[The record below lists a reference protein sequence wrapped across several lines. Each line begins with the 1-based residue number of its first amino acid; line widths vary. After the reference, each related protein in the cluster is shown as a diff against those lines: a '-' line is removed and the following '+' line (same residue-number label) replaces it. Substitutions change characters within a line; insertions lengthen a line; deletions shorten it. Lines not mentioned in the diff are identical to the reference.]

1 MRCPNFAIDS
11 KTDKKTF
18 DPAEVK
24 RIYIEEGAALLRNKI
39 NLPPPF
45 DEKQAQP
52 STPTP
57 NPRQRADSTPVKPN
71 QRPRWWNQM
80 YNRGAK
86 GISLDTWS
94 GLMDPTDWKEVR
106 RIIGSNGSRKSAG
119 YDGVNCDLVELHS
132 EDSLKCPT
140 PFLEIL
146 TYLINT
152 ALRIGKSLRSWR
164 KAIISMIPKRKVMA
178 PLRPRSVK

>member
-1 MRCPNFAIDS
+1 
-11 KTDKKTF
+11 
-18 DPAEVK
+18 
-24 RIYIEEGAALLRNKI
+24 
-39 NLPPPF
+39 
-45 DEKQAQP
+45 
-52 STPTP
+52 
-57 NPRQRADSTPVKPN
+57 
-71 QRPRWWNQM
+71 M

-94 GLMDPTDWKEVR
+94 GLMDPTDWKEIR
-106 RIIGSNGSRKSAG
+106 RIIVSNGSQKSAG

-164 KAIISMIPKRKVMA
+164 KAIISMIPNARTMA
-178 PLRPRSVK
+178 PLRPKSVK